1 MLLKLET
8 IIGLEVH
15 IELKTKTKLF
25 CSCPNCEEAMPN
37 TNICPI
43 CLGHPGVLPVL
54 NEEALKK
61 ILLLGKALGGK
72 IPETA
77 SFDRKSYFYPDLP
90 KGYQI
95 SQFFLPLVKGGFLE
109 IEIDNQRKKINL
121 ERIHLEEDAAKLLHS
136 DQGRGGEPPS
146 RRSGALACR
155 ESGSF
160 VDFNR
165 AGVPLAELVTR
176 PELRSPGEAK
186 VFLETLRLI
195 ARYLDISEAEMQKGQ
210 MRCDANVSL
219 RPIGE
224 KVFFAKTEIKNLN
237 SFRAVEDALSYEIK
251 RQTEFWEEGNPPQ
264 TNSTRGWDEKKK
276 NTLIQREKEESFDY
290 RYFPEPDLPFLE
302 IKNLPFWGDE
312 FLVEELPLA
321 KKDRFIKMYG
331 FSSEEAK
338 ILTSNLKLADFTEK
352 IISELKKNSSPLD
365 KFGTLP
371 LSKFGTLPENEK
383 KLMKLT
389 ANWLINRLWPAFAK
403 ASADRPQLVDPKNFV
418 EFILLIFQN
427 KISSTLGQQ
436 VLGEMVETGKGPNQI
451 IEKNK
456 LEVMADEGEIEK
468 KVKEIIE
475 KNPKVVADFKKG
487 KENVLQFLIGLV
499 MKETKGKAE
508 PKLVREILK
517 KIL

>member
-1 MLLKLET
+1 MSLKLET

-25 CSCPNCEEAMPN
+25 CSCPNSEEVQPN

-61 ILLLGKALGGK
+61 TLFFGRNLNGK

-77 SFDRKSYFYPDLP
+77 SFDRKNYFYPDLP

-109 IEIDNQRKKINL
+109 IESASGGDNQRKKINL
-121 ERIHLEEDAAKLLHS
+121 ERIHLEEDAAKLLH
-136 DQGRGGEPPS
+136 GAKGE
-146 RRSGALACR
+146 
-155 ESGSF
+155 SF

-165 AGVPLAELVTR
+165 AGVPLVELVTR

-195 ARYLDISEAEMQKGQ
+195 AKYLDVSEAEMQKGQ
-210 MRCDANVSL
+210 MRCDANISL
-219 RPIGE
+219 RPVGE
-224 KVFFAKTEIKNLN
+224 KIFFAKTEIKNLN
-237 SFRAVEDALSYEIK
+237 SFKAVEDALSYEIK
-251 RQTEFWEEGNPPQ
+251 RQTELWEEGSPPQ
-264 TNSTRGWDEKKK
+264 IGSTRGWDQKKK
-276 NTLIQREKEESFDY
+276 ITLSQREKEESFDY

-312 FLVEELPLA
+312 TLVKELPLDR
-321 KKDRFIKMYG
+321 KDRFVKMYG
-331 FSSEEAK
+331 FLPEEAK
-338 ILTSNLKLADFTEK
+338 ILTSDIHLADFTEEMMK
-352 IISELKKNSSPLD
+352 ELKKIS
-365 KFGTLP
+365 
-371 LSKFGTLPENEK
+371 LPENEK
-383 KLMKLT
+383 KLTKLA
-389 ANWLINRLWPAFAK
+389 ANWLINRLWPNLIN
-403 ASADRPQLVDPKNFV
+403 SKNFV

-436 VLGEMVETGKGPNQI
+436 ILEEMKKTGKGPNQI
-451 IEKNK
+451 MKKNK
-456 LEVMADEGEIEK
+456 LEVMADEGKIEK
-468 KVKEIIE
+468 IVKEVIE

-487 KENVLQFLIGLV
+487 KENALQFLIGQV

-508 PKLVREILK
+508 PKLVMEILK